1 MDDKKK
7 KQVKQSQC
15 CASRCQMSPPVD
27 LYPTAYMRFHRVDT
41 YAFGFTFSDVY
52 VHVLIC
58 AIVDVGKIGNQLS
71 KYSAKLADVRKLRCA
86 VSVLPLMN
94 LSNPINPASV
104 LYTCIRVYTCIY
116 VLVYD
121 TVCLCIYVYEPVKR
135 DKHRVRL
142 VVRSISGDIMTS
154 SLKSSLKMLWTLGS
168 LISQMSNKVP
178 D

>member
-1 MDDKKK
+1 MIRRRSKSSK
-7 KQVKQSQC
+7 
-15 CASRCQMSPPVD
+15 ASVARLVAKCHP
-27 LYPTAYMRFHRVDT
+27 LWIYPTAYIHFHRVHT

-94 LSNPINPASV
+94 LSNLINPASV